1 MFSLGVLDTDAF
13 LDMPLS
19 AQALYFHLSLRA
31 DDDGFIGNPKRITQN
46 VGASLDDLRILIA
59 KRFVL
64 TFEDG
69 VIVIKHWRMH
79 NTIKKDRYTATNYS
93 EDLKLL
99 NIKENGAYTFREDC
113 GAQLENKWSANGEQM
128 SHLSSTGL
136 GIGIDKDIGLD
147 KGIDK
152 SSKDIDIKPPLPPLP
167 GEGGCNTTQRR
178 KKQSEVVNERFE
190 RFWSSYPRKQG
201 KGNAR
206 KVFEKINPSED
217 LFARMLSAVE
227 RASQSHQWKKDGG
240 QYIPLPST
248 WLNQERWDDE
258 FYTMGGELHDPSRG
272 INWWDYS
279 RQLEEKERLNAE
291 IGDSKDTGTS

>member
-1 MFSLGVLDTDAF
+1 MFSLGVLETDAF

-46 VGASLDDLRILIA
+46 IGASLDDLRILIA

-99 NIKENGAYTFREDC
+99 HIKENGAYTFREDC

-128 SHLSSTGL
+128 EHLSSTGL
-136 GIGIDKDIGLD
+136 GIGIDKD
-147 KGIDK
+147 KVSIDK
-152 SSKDIDIKPPLPPLP
+152 VSKGGAGGTRTTTHKKKKTSVDLFNELENGRLSPVFDTVLKWMQYKDESGKPYKTETGMKSFITQVEKHLHEYGAAAVADCIELSMSNNYQGVVWDRLKKQTVSNGDSNPFLRMLQESEANDGTGNTEDSISFEGGIPDVLP
-167 GEGGCNTTQRR
+167 GFEG
-178 KKQSEVVNERFE
+178 
-190 RFWSSYPRKQG
+190 W
-201 KGNAR
+201 
-206 KVFEKINPSED
+206 
-217 LFARMLSAVE
+217 
-227 RASQSHQWKKDGG
+227 
-240 QYIPLPST
+240 
-248 WLNQERWDDE
+248 
-258 FYTMGGELHDPSRG
+258 
-272 INWWDYS
+272 
-279 RQLEEKERLNAE
+279 
-291 IGDSKDTGTS
+291 

>member
-147 KGIDK
+147 KGLDK
-152 SSKDIDIKPPLPPLP
+152 SSKDIDIKTPLPPLP

-190 RFWSSYPRKQG
+190 RFWSSYPRKQS
-201 KGNAR
+201 KATAR
-206 KVFEKINPSED
+206 KAFEKINPSEE
-217 LFARMLSAVE
+217 LLGEMISAVE
-227 RASQSHQWKKDGG
+227 KASRSHQWTKDDG
-240 QYIPLPST
+240 QFIPMPAT
-248 WLNQERWDDE
+248 WLNQKRWEDE